1 MGDIPSFITHLRP
14 IEKYHFSRSFRYERR
29 VHLVCSSEREQLLTL
44 EARGTGLFRQ
54 MSEGTVASPMGNV
67 VFKGGKNWISGREAV
82 SLESTAGGASAEL
95 IFPRFF
101 GLLSCCRRARL
112 SISGDSNLLFDIW
125 LPSARFQETVGRFRR
140 LGGKRYSYKI
150 FSSSHAETM
159 LPRELSIPEMSDE
172 QWLLLLSGLLYFCMH
187 PEWLGEFG

>member
-1 MGDIPSFITHLRP
+1 MEDIPSFIARLRP
-14 IEKYHFSRSFRYERR
+14 ITYYHFSMSFCYERR
-29 VHLVCSSEREQLLTL
+29 VHLVCRSEREQLLTL
-44 EARGTGLFRQ
+44 EGRGTGMFRQ
-54 MSEGTVASPMGNV
+54 MSEGTVATPMGSV

-101 GLLSCCRRARL
+101 GFLSCCRRARL

-125 LPSARFQETVGRFRR
+125 LPSARFQDTVGRFR
-140 LGGKRYSYKI
+140 LQTGKRYSYKL
-150 FSSSHAETM
+150 FSTSHAETM
-159 LPRELSIPEMSDE
+159 LPTELFIPEMSDE
-172 QWLLLLSGLLYFCMH
+172 QWLLLLSGLLYFCVH